1 MSTRNLLASLLVLG
15 SLVLVPPSSA
25 QAQGGVKA
33 GVLKCNVGS
42 GWGFIFG
49 SSKDLKCIYSK
60 GGGQAPE
67 RYAGEI
73 RKYGVDI
80 GYTEGG
86 VLVWTVVAPAL
97 DVKPGA
103 LAGDYVG
110 GTAEITAGYGLGAN
124 ALVGGSGDQIALQPL
139 SIQGQEGLNVAA
151 GVGAI
156 HLKAVR

>member
-1 MSTRNLLASLLVLG
+1 MSTRTLLAGLLVASSLG
-15 SLVLVPPSSA
+15 FTTAA
-25 QAQGGVKA
+25 QAAGGVKA

-60 GGGQAPE
+60 GSGQAPE
-67 RYAGEI
+67 RYAGEV

-86 VLVWTVVAPAL
+86 VLIWTVIAPSL
-97 DVKPGA
+97 DVQAGA

-110 GTAEITAGYGLGAN
+110 GTAEITAGLGAGAN
-124 ALVGGSGDQIALQPL
+124 ALIGGSSKQIALQPL

-151 GVGAI
+151 GIGAI
-156 HLKAVR
+156 HLKAAP